1 MDPFTLILIAYL
13 EVAQCMGIEHPKPLP
28 PEVTYCPVEWL
39 GCSFGKCSGLYWG
52 PPLRKIKIATGR
64 ASLPLLKHE
73 LIHDLLQQRDGHP
86 DRKHRDPA
94 FSECIH

>member
-1 MDPFTLILIAYL
+1 MEPFTLILIAYL
-13 EVAQCMGIEHPKPLP
+13 EVAQCMGIEHPRPLP
-28 PEVTYCPVEWL
+28 PEVTYSPVEGL

-52 PPLRKIKIATGR
+52 PPLRKIKIAAGR

-73 LIHDLLQQRDGHP
+73 LIHDLLQQRDGNP

-94 FSECIH
+94 FGECIH